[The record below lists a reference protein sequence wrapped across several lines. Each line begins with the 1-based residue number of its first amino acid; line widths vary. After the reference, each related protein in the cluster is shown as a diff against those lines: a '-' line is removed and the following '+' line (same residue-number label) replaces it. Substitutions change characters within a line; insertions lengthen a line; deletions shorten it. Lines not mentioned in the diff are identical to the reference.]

1 MDQKLRRPH
10 RIPRGMFIVLAFLL
24 LIGLVGCKSD
34 PNSSAP
40 GTPTVEVQVPAFNRD
55 SAFYYVEQQVS
66 FGPRY
71 VGSEGHQAALEWK
84 VNKLESWGVD
94 VIRQEFEANL
104 YTGEKPTA
112 TNIIAVFN
120 PDQKRRIVLAAHW
133 DTRHIAEKDPDPEK
147 RDDPILGADD
157 GATGTAALLEI
168 ARVLSN
174 YPVEIGVDLVFF
186 DAEDHGQNGGAD
198 DTWCLGSQHWARNLH
213 GLAKP
218 QYGVLLDM
226 IGSKGAVFRKE
237 GASLHYARNIVDKVW
252 NLAHSMGYSHLFSNE
267 SLPPI
272 TDDHLFVNQI
282 AGIPMIDII
291 YQTSQGRFGA
301 FHHTHDDNLS
311 IIDKNTMGAVGQ
323 VMLALLF
330 HESAGSI

>member
-55 SAFYYVEQQVS
+55 SAFHYVEQQVS

-84 VNKLESWGVD
+84 VNKLENWGVQ

-174 YPVEIGVDLVFF
+174 HPVEIG
-186 DAEDHGQNGGAD
+186 
-198 DTWCLGSQHWARNLH
+198 
-213 GLAKP
+213 
-218 QYGVLLDM
+218 
-226 IGSKGAVFRKE
+226 
-237 GASLHYARNIVDKVW
+237 
-252 NLAHSMGYSHLFSNE
+252 
-267 SLPPI
+267 
-272 TDDHLFVNQI
+272 
-282 AGIPMIDII
+282 
-291 YQTSQGRFGA
+291 
-301 FHHTHDDNLS
+301 
-311 IIDKNTMGAVGQ
+311 
-323 VMLALLF
+323 
-330 HESAGSI
+330 